1 MREDIL
7 QEFSAYRQDFPL
19 LKRQMNE
26 EPLTYLDNAAT
37 SQKPQCMLDALL
49 NFYQTENANAYRG
62 VYQLA
67 NQATEAYE
75 AARAKVAHFIGAKDP
90 FQVIFTAGTTESIN
104 WLAKG
109 FFDQRLGQGDVI
121 LTTRVE
127 HHANLIPFQELA
139 KRTGAQLA
147 FMPLDEMGELDWTA
161 LEEQFDEKV
170 RLIAVHQVSNVLGT
184 SVDVKRLAD
193 LVHRNGGF
201 IAVDGA
207 QGAPHHPT
215 NVEDL
220 DLDFYSFSAHKM
232 LGPTG
237 LGVLYGKRQWL
248 EEMEPQLYGGEM
260 ITHVG
265 DYSSE
270 WADLPFRLEG
280 GTRHLAGAVA
290 FGAAIDYL
298 EAIGMSRIMAHQKAL
313 IEYTRPKLEAIPGL
327 TLYGNGKVQTDAIF
341 SFSLAGVHPHDVASV
356 LDAQGVAIRAG
367 HHCAQPLMRQLG
379 VPATA
384 RASFYLYNTREDAD
398 RLIQA
403 LEQVKE
409 FF

>member
-1 MREDIL
+1 
-7 QEFSAYRQDFPL
+7 
-19 LKRQMNE
+19 MNGE
-26 EPLTYLDNAAT
+26 RITYLDNAAT
-37 SQKPQCMLDALL
+37 SQKPQCVIDALMK
-49 NFYQTENANAYRG
+49 FYTTQNANAYRG

-75 AARAKVAHFIGAKDP
+75 EARSKLAHFIGASDP
-90 FQVIFTAGTTESIN
+90 FTVIFTGGTTESIN
-104 WLAKG
+104 WIARG
-109 FFDQRLGQGDVI
+109 FFDRRLSEGDVI

-139 KRTGAQLA
+139 KRTGATLA
-147 FMPLDEMGELDWTA
+147 FMPLDEKGELDWQA
-161 LEEQFDEKV
+161 LEGQFDDNV
-170 RLIAVHQVSNVLGT
+170 RLIAIHHVSNVLGT
-184 SVDVKRLAD
+184 SVDIKRLAD
-193 LVHRNGGF
+193 MVHRNKGF

-207 QGAPHHPT
+207 QGAPHHEVD
-215 NVEDL
+215 VEAL
-220 DLDFYSFSAHKM
+220 DVDFYSLSAHKM

-237 LGVLYGKRQWL
+237 LGALYGKRQWL

-270 WADLPFRLEG
+270 WAELPFRLEG
-280 GTRHLAGAVA
+280 GTRHLAGGVA
-290 FGAAIDYL
+290 FGSAIDYL
-298 EAIGMSRIMAHQKAL
+298 SKIGMKRIMTHQKAL
-313 IEYTRPKLEAIPGL
+313 IAYLRPKLEAIPGL
-327 TLYGNGKVQTDAIF
+327 TLYGDKNAQTDAIF
-341 SFSLAGVHPHDVASV
+341 SFSMAGVHPHDIASI

-384 RASFYLYNTREDAD
+384 RASFYFYNTREDAD
-398 RLIQA
+398 RLLQA
-403 LEQVKE
+403 LEKVKE